1 MVSAHEGDPIMRG
14 QLALAGAIAF
24 SVSLAAGHAAPSG
37 SKAVN
42 KPVAVDHPEP
52 MWNLGDL
59 YHSPEAWTA
68 AREKLKTEAQTLDR
82 LKGTFGNSAKDMLAA
97 LDKMSHV
104 RRESN
109 RLSVYAT
116 LKADED
122 VRIAANQERQQAAS
136 ALQTLIGE
144 KEAWVTPEIIA
155 VGAEKV
161 KRFESESPDL
171 ARRFGLFLDNALRS
185 APHTLSLE
193 SENVIAATGDVLN
206 QPNNIYSQLSNGE
219 LPFPPLTLS
228 DGTKIERLD
237 QAAYSKYRQ
246 APVRADRKKVFD
258 AFWATF
264 HKYEGTFGQTLNTQ
278 VLGETF
284 SAKVRR
290 FPNSLA
296 AATFPDNMPE
306 AVYRMLV
313 AQANAGLPSMVRYL
327 KLRKK
332 LLGIKGDLAYYDVY
346 PTMFKPDHP
355 LHFSVADA
363 ERIGLD
369 VTAAYGSEYTTLL
382 HKGFGGRWMD
392 VYPRPGKA
400 SGAYMNGAAYDVH
413 PYLHLNH
420 NDDYQSLSTFVHEWG
435 HGVHTLLSDKTQP
448 YETSDYST
456 FIAETA
462 SIANEMLL
470 NDYMVAHAKTKN
482 EKLYYL
488 GEGVELIRQTF
499 FRQTMFAEYQL
510 ALHEQVE
517 KGNQL
522 TGAKMTEMY
531 CGLLRKYYGEA
542 EGAMKIDPS
551 YCIEWAFIP
560 HFYYGFYVYQ
570 YATSMAGAAQFTV
583 AIEHEGAPARER
595 FIAMLKA
602 GGSDYPYRLYK
613 KAGLDM
619 ATPEPYQA
627 LVKRMNRLMDDIDR
641 LLAEK

>member
-1 MVSAHEGDPIMRG
+1 MRG
-14 QLALAGAIAF
+14 QLALAGALAF
-24 SVSLAAGHAAPSG
+24 SVSFAADQAALSGSNMANKPADAGHA
-37 SKAVN
+37 
-42 KPVAVDHPEP
+42 EP

-59 YHSPEAWTA
+59 YSSPEAWAA
-68 AREKLKTEAQTLDR
+68 ARDKLKGEVQTLGR
-82 LKGTFGNSAKDMLAA
+82 LKGALGKSAKDMLSA
-97 LDKMSHV
+97 LDEMSRV
-104 RRESN
+104 RKEAN

-136 ALQTLIGE
+136 ALQTMIGE

-155 VGAEKV
+155 IGAEKV
-161 KRFESESPDL
+161 KRFESESPEL

-185 APHTLSLE
+185 APHTLGLE
-193 SENVIAATGDVLN
+193 AENVIAATGDVLN
-206 QPNNIYSQLSNGE
+206 QPNNIFSQLSNGE
-219 LPFPPLTLS
+219 LPFPSITLS
-228 DGTKIERLD
+228 DGTKVKRLD

-258 AFWATF
+258 AFWSTF
-264 HKYEGTFGQTLNTQ
+264 HKYEGTLGQTLNTQ

-284 SAKVRR
+284 AAKVRR
-290 FPNSLA
+290 FSNSLA

-306 AVYRMLV
+306 AVYRTLV
-313 AQANAGLPSMVRYL
+313 AQANANLPTMVRYM
-327 KLRKK
+327 KLRKR
-332 LLGIKGDLAYYDVY
+332 LLGIKDNLAYYDVY
-346 PTMFKPDHP
+346 PTMFKLDHP
-355 LHFSVADA
+355 LHFSVADS
-363 ERIGLD
+363 ERIGLE
-369 VTAAYGSEYTTLL
+369 VTSAYGSEYTGLL

-392 VYPRPGKA
+392 VYPRAGKA

-435 HGVHTLLSDKTQP
+435 HGVHTLLSDRAQP

-462 SIANEMLL
+462 SISNEMLL
-470 NDYMVAHAKTKN
+470 NDYMVAHANKN
-482 EKLYYL
+482 ERMYYL
-488 GEGVELIRQTF
+488 GEGLELIRGTF
-499 FRQTMFAEYQL
+499 FRQTMFAEFQL
-510 ALHEQVE
+510 ALHEEVE

-542 EGAMKIDPS
+542 EGAIKIDPA
-551 YCIEWAFIP
+551 YCIEWAFVP

-570 YATSMAGAAQFTV
+570 YATSMAGAAQFTE

-602 GGSDYPYRLYK
+602 GGSDYPYALYK

-619 ATPEPYQA
+619 ATPQPYQA
-627 LVKRMNRLMDDIDR
+627 LARRMNRIMDDIDK
-641 LLAEK
+641 LLTEK

>member
-1 MVSAHEGDPIMRG
+1 MRG
-14 QLALAGAIAF
+14 QLALAGTLAF
-24 SVSLAAGHAAPSG
+24 SVSFAAGQGAPSG
-37 SKAVN
+37 SNTVN
-42 KPVAVDHPEP
+42 KPADTGHTEP

-59 YHSPEAWTA
+59 YSSPEAWAA
-68 AREKLKTEAQTLDR
+68 ARDKLKGEVRTLGR
-82 LKGTFGNSAKDMLAA
+82 LKGGLGKSAKDMLSAF
-97 LDKMSHV
+97 DEMSRV
-104 RRESN
+104 RKEAN

-136 ALQTLIGE
+136 ALQTMIGE
-144 KEAWVTPEIIA
+144 REAWVTPEIIA
-155 VGAEKV
+155 IGAEKV
-161 KRFESESPDL
+161 KRFESESPEL
-171 ARRFGLFLDNALRS
+171 AHRFGLFLDNALRS
-185 APHTLSLE
+185 APHTLGLE
-193 SENVIAATGDVLN
+193 AENVIAATGDVLN
-206 QPNNIYSQLSNGE
+206 QPNNIFSQLSNGE
-219 LPFPPLTLS
+219 LPFPSITLS
-228 DGTKIERLD
+228 DGTKVKRLD

-258 AFWATF
+258 AFWSTF

-284 SAKVRR
+284 AAKVRR

-306 AVYRMLV
+306 AVYRTLV
-313 AQANAGLPSMVRYL
+313 AQANANLPTMVRYM
-327 KLRKK
+327 KLRKR
-332 LLGIKGDLAYYDVY
+332 LLGIKDNLAYFDVY
-346 PTMFKPDHP
+346 PTMFKLDHP
-355 LHFSVADA
+355 LHFSVADS
-363 ERIGLD
+363 ERIGLE
-369 VTAAYGSEYTTLL
+369 VTSAYGPEYTGLL
-382 HKGFGGRWMD
+382 QKGFGGRWMD
-392 VYPRPGKA
+392 VYPRTGKA

-435 HGVHTLLSDKTQP
+435 HGVHTLLSDRAQP

-462 SIANEMLL
+462 SISNEMLL

-482 EKLYYL
+482 EKMYYL
-488 GEGVELIRQTF
+488 GEGLELIRGTF
-499 FRQTMFAEYQL
+499 FRQTMFAEFQL
-510 ALHEQVE
+510 ALHEEVE

-542 EGAMKIDPS
+542 EGAIKIDPA
-551 YCIEWAFIP
+551 YCIEWAFVP

-570 YATSMAGAAQFTV
+570 YATSMAGAAQFTE

-602 GGSDYPYRLYK
+602 GGSDYPYTLYK
-613 KAGLDM
+613 NAGLDM
-619 ATPEPYQA
+619 ATPQPYQA
-627 LVKRMNRLMDDIDR
+627 LARRMNRIMDDIDR
-641 LLAEK
+641 LLADK